1 MTGKGNDLLRVEDL
15 KTHFQTRR
23 HVVRAVDGVSFEV
36 RTGETLGLVGESGCG
51 KSMTMLSI
59 IRLVPEPGGKI
70 VGGKIWFKGED
81 LVRKH
86 EKEMRRIR
94 GKEIAIVLQD
104 PLTSLNPAYTIGDQ
118 VGEAVKLHQGKRGK
132 PLLDTVT
139 QALRLVRIP
148 APETR
153 VRDFPHQMSGGMR
166 QRVCGA
172 MAISCKP
179 ALLIADEPTTS
190 LDVTTQAQYLL
201 LLKQLQEELGFGM
214 ILVSHDLGIVA
225 NVCDRVAVMYAG
237 RIVETAD
244 TAELFGHPIH
254 PYTRALLNCVP
265 RLDEERQVL
274 TTIEGQPP
282 DLGQELAGCRFLPR
296 CQEKVAGCEQGYPVE
311 SKVGP
316 RHYVSC
322 WRESP

>member
-1 MTGKGNDLLRVEDL
+1 MMAKGSDLLRVENL
-15 KTHFQTRR
+15 KTYFHARR
-23 HVVRAVDGVSFEV
+23 GVVRAVDGVSFEV
-36 RTGETLGLVGESGCG
+36 RKGETLGLVGESGCG

-59 IRLVPEPGGKI
+59 IRLVPEPGGRI
-70 VGGKIWFKGED
+70 VGGKIMFEGED
-81 LVRKH
+81 LVQKR
-86 EKEMRRIR
+86 EGEMRRIR
-94 GKEIAIVLQD
+94 GKEIAIILQD
-104 PLTSLNPAYTIGDQ
+104 PLTSLNPAYTIGNQ
-118 VGEAVKLHQGKRGK
+118 VGEAVSLHQGKRGK
-132 PLLDTVT
+132 ALLETVT
-139 QALRLVRIP
+139 HALRLVRIP

-172 MAISCKP
+172 MAISCRP

-190 LDVTTQAQYLL
+190 LDVTTQAQYLH

-225 NVCDRVAVMYAG
+225 NICDRVAVMYAG
-237 RIVETAD
+237 RIVETGD
-244 TAELFGHPIH
+244 TAELFSHPVH
-254 PYTRALLNCVP
+254 PYTRALLDCVP
-265 RLDEERQVL
+265 RLDEEKRDL

-282 DLGQELAGCRFLPR
+282 DLSQELPGCRFLPR
-296 CQEKVAGCEQGYPVE
+296 CQEKVDGCGQGYPPE
-311 SKVGP
+311 SLVGP